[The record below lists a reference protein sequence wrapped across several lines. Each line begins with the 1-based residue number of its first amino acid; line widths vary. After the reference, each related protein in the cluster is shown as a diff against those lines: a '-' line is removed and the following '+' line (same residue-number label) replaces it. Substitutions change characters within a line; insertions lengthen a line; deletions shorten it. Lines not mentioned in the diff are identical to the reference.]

1 MKITQKLTLDIIMTI
16 IMIILMGY
24 TVSGALIH
32 EILGISVLI
41 LIVMHNV
48 INIKWISAIIK
59 NKSKSL
65 NYKIYLKLI
74 INILMTINSIFLAV
88 TSIVISRNLFAFL
101 NISHSRIWTSL
112 HGLSA
117 YVEIAMIS
125 IHVGLHWSMIMNVFR
140 NIFNLKSKSAIRTAS
155 LRIIAFLL
163 AALGVKAS
171 FSRGITLNLPSN
183 EKSDL
188 KNADN
193 IKAGTASNS
202 TKSDDNLNSL
212 KEENSSISDKIV
224 RTKGGPQG
232 GTGGKKSHGNVDRSF
247 EGTAVSDGESLGNF
261 LGRLTCTGCGKRCLL
276 SNPQCSTGDAQAA
289 SATAYYESY
298 TSGNSADENAVS
310 PSFQGTSPKDNKI
323 IFEFE
328 SPRDDSLLSLFSD
341 YVPIMGMYIA
351 GTYYVLEII
360 DKTKKK

>member
-1 MKITQKLTLDIIMTI
+1 MNRKMIQKLILDIIMTI

-41 LIVMHNV
+41 LIVIHNAL
-48 INIKWISAIIK
+48 NIKWISAIIK
-59 NKSKSL
+59 NKSKGL
-65 NYKIYLKLI
+65 NYKIYLRLI

-88 TSIVISRNLFAFL
+88 TSVVISRNLFAFL
-101 NISHSRIWTSL
+101 NISHSNIWSSL

-117 YVEIAMIS
+117 YIEIAMIS
-125 IHVGLHWSMIMNVFR
+125 IHVGLHWSMIMSAFR
-140 NIFNLKSKSAIRTAS
+140 NMFNLKDKSSIRTAS
-155 LRIIAFLL
+155 LRVIAFLL

-183 EKSDL
+183 EKEDL

-193 IKAGTASNS
+193 IKTGTTSNS
-202 TKSDDNLNSL
+202 TYSKDKD
-212 KEENSSISDKIV
+212 SSINDKIV
-224 RTKGGPQG
+224 KTKGGPQG
-232 GTGGKKSHGNVDRSF
+232 GAGGKKGHGNVDRSF
-247 EGTAVSDGESLGNF
+247 EGTAVSEGESLGDF

-289 SATAYYESY
+289 SAKAYYESY
-298 TSGNSADENAVS
+298 TSGNSADENVVP
-310 PSFQGTSPKDNKI
+310 PSFQGTSPEDNKI

-328 SPRDDSLLSLFSD
+328 SPKDDSLLSLFSD

-360 DKTKKK
+360 DKSKKK